1 MEVYSD
7 GLVKFSD
14 QDGGCVINVS
24 DQIVLLEKPGDVNL
38 GALWREF
45 DSSLRE
51 ELRALLS
58 MKYGDAARKYPVL
71 GFHGRLADVRRDVP
85 LAFLLDGV
93 ARRMMVFKDPALV
106 AALVNLGL
114 IPATTPHGRVRKRY
128 PRGHGPM
135 GEMLAGLDCETQIEV
150 IEEVLRTDLD
160 DVLDFGQRDELG
172 MRALQAML
180 SGDRP
185 VIERLKTLAELIE
198 HELEP
203 VEASPGTFKGK
214 GTGRTYAPLWFGQ
227 FLASCKV
234 WLFPFRYLSKMNV
247 FYPDRLRPLLP
258 LLSVPHFCRD
268 IADGIIASAPRE
280 MSSLRQTVPVFAI
293 SALASTMWLDR
304 RFCPAPLFEM
314 KTIFGTA
321 KGTLSSSINHVYRIL
336 SDTFEVD
343 IRQRG
348 EARRLNGRK
357 RQHTIKAFYWVDH
370 PDEANT
376 RKASKIL
383 SRPVWETPIPE
394 HTRELA
400 EEFRSL
406 LSGAFKVQNMRQVQ
420 YALDYFLIY
429 TLTLDPQTAPRRLRD
444 IRRELHVSSAA
455 SAHETFLEFLDA
467 RCANTQLRQSAV
479 PKMLTIWKAAAIRG
493 GFDALLPCPFDR
505 HDRVKAPERDG
516 TKAGRTLEAD
526 VIDLLIEINRADEW
540 AFARSLDESY
550 YLARHPDGHYENV
563 FWPASA
569 IILEFTLRTGI
580 RLRTARW
587 LDSGEG
593 DERVYDPTSMTYS
606 VNELDCAIAG
616 RNEFVIR
623 RLTLDDAARS
633 VVNGMWINLA
643 KGGPYCVPFFPEEL
657 IEPVLG
663 MRDLQIKYNRMKAP
677 RPAIDD
683 KNDTI
688 YTDPGQFA
696 LVIPLFRTPDP
707 LSATISEDQVRF
719 YYKQYLKYAEPI
731 VEERLG
737 RPYPL
742 VDLDLDVALTT
753 MHDHRRSIV
762 TNSDEAGIPMS
773 VMTILLGHATEGM
786 THKYNHVRD
795 RRVHAS
801 IQAATY
807 DRALMD
813 SLAEGSP
820 AAFEE
825 MANQAGLVAGKDA
838 KATRD
843 LRDMGSGS
851 RPAVLDL
858 LAHGLCVNGDCAT
871 GGPLKGGKRQPVFR
885 PRACG
890 GCIYRASGWAH
901 RAGVVMRHNMLTIE
915 LRQSAARAS
924 ELNDRIEREEAAGR
938 NASALKRLSRSEDY
952 LRRQLVNELRM
963 EKEWLARI
971 DTAARAARRA
981 GHSPSAIIVAGAS
994 IDYDKIETSA
1004 ARIHEFELLHM
1015 VMKDLVLLPASIID
1029 LPPVVPLEFERQVR
1043 QILRANSLEEVL
1055 YRIPPQEKT
1064 ESLVAIGDVLL
1075 SAFGDVGDFQRLM
1088 EASANNVP
1096 DSTIENIAGLI
1107 VGAVAG
1113 QDTRSIQ

>member
-7 GLVKFSD
+7 DLVKFSD
-14 QDGGCVINVS
+14 ADGGCVVNVS
-24 DQIVLLEKPGDVNL
+24 NQIVLLEKPDEVNL
-38 GALWREF
+38 VSLWREF
-45 DSSLRE
+45 ESSLKE
-51 ELRALLS
+51 ELGALLS
-58 MKYGDAARKYPVL
+58 MKYGDAARRYPVL
-71 GFHGRLADVRRDVP
+71 GFHDRLADVRRDVP
-85 LAFLLDGV
+85 LAFLRAGV
-93 ARRMMVFKDPALV
+93 HRRMAVFKDPALV
-106 AALVNLGL
+106 AALVNLEL
-114 IPATTPHGRVRKRY
+114 IPATTHHGRLRKRY
-128 PRGHGPM
+128 PRKQGPM
-135 GEMLAGLDCETQIEV
+135 GEMLADLDYDTQIEV
-150 IEEVLRTDLD
+150 IEEVLKMDLD
-160 DVLDFGQRDELG
+160 EVLNLGQRDAIG
-172 MRALQAML
+172 MHGLRLML
-180 SGDRP
+180 SEERP
-185 VIERLKTLAELIE
+185 VIEKLKTLAKMIE

-203 VEASPGTFKGK
+203 VDASPGTFKGN

-234 WLFPFRYLSKMNV
+234 WLFPFRYLSKMSV
-247 FYPDRLRPLLP
+247 FYPDRLRPLLV
-258 LLSVPHFCRD
+258 LLSVPPSCRD

-280 MSSLRQTVPVFAI
+280 KSSLRQTVPVFAI

-314 KTIFGTA
+314 KVIFGTA

-336 SDTFEVD
+336 SDIFEVD

-370 PDEANT
+370 PDEVNT
-376 RKASKIL
+376 RKASEIL
-383 SRPVWETPIPE
+383 SRPVSETPIPT
-394 HTRELA
+394 HTKELA
-400 EEFRSL
+400 EELRGL
-406 LSGAFKVQNMRQVQ
+406 LGGFKVQNMRRVQ

-429 TLTLDPQTAPRRLRD
+429 SLTLDPQTAPRRLRD
-444 IRRELHVSSAA
+444 IRRDLHVYSATA
-455 SAHETFLEFLDA
+455 AHETFLEFLDA

-479 PKMLTIWKAAAIRG
+479 PKMLEIWKAAAVRD
-493 GFDALLPCPFDR
+493 GFDMQLPCPFDR
-505 HDRVKAPERDG
+505 HDRVKAPECAG

-526 VIDLLIEINRADEW
+526 VIDLLIEINRAADW

-563 FWPASA
+563 FWPAAA

-587 LDSGEG
+587 LDSGEA
-593 DERVYDPTSMTYS
+593 DERVYDPASMTYS
-606 VNELDCAIAG
+606 LNALDCATAG
-616 RNEFVIR
+616 RHEFVIR
-623 RLTLDDAARS
+623 KVTLDDAARS

-643 KGGPYCVPFFPEEL
+643 KSGPYCVPFFPKEL
-657 IEPVLG
+657 IEPVLA
-663 MRDLQIKYNRMKAP
+663 MRDLQIKYNPTRAP
-677 RPAIDD
+677 RRAIDD

-688 YTDPGQFA
+688 YTDPNQFA

-707 LSATISEDQVRF
+707 LSATISEEKVRF
-719 YYKQYLKYAEPI
+719 YYKQFLKYAEPM

-753 MHDHRRSIV
+753 IHDHRRSIV
-762 TNSDEAGIPMS
+762 TNSDEAGIPTS
-773 VMTILLGHATEGM
+773 VMTILLGHATEAM

-801 IQAATY
+801 IQAATHN
-807 DRALMD
+807 RALMD
-813 SLAEGSP
+813 ALAEGSP

-825 MANQAGLVAGKDA
+825 MANQAALVAGKDA

-843 LRDMGSGS
+843 LRDMGSGA

-871 GGPLKGGKRQPVFR
+871 GGPLKAGKRQPVFR

-901 RAGVVMRHNMLTIE
+901 RAGIVMRHNILTIE
-915 LRQSAARAS
+915 LRQSATRAND
-924 ELNDRIEREEAAGR
+924 LNCSIEREEAAGR
-938 NASALKRLSRSEDY
+938 KSSALKRLSLSENY

-963 EKEWLARI
+963 EKEWLVKI
-971 DTAARAARRA
+971 DAAARAARHV
-981 GHSPSAIIVAGAS
+981 GKSPSAVIVAGAS
-994 IDYDKIETSA
+994 IDFDKVETSPT
-1004 ARIHEFELLHM
+1004 RIHEFELLHL
-1015 VMKDLVLLPASIID
+1015 VMKDMVLLPASIID
-1029 LPPVVPLEFERQVR
+1029 LPPAVPLEFERQVR
-1043 QILRANSLEEVL
+1043 QILRANRLEEVL
-1055 YRIPPQEKT
+1055 YRISPLEKA
-1064 ESLVAIGDVLL
+1064 ESLIAIGDVLL

-1088 EASANNVP
+1088 EDSANNVP
-1096 DSTIENIAGLI
+1096 DSAIETIAGLI
-1107 VGAVAG
+1107 VSAVAG
-1113 QDTRSIQ
+1113 QATRSIQ